1 MANSRYVSWRTFG
14 VVGTIV
20 AFFCGLLAT
29 IALGVSNGVSKDVK
43 ALDNRTRLLE
53 VCVGKVE
60 TRLDAIDKSMDDL
73 KTGQTEIMRRLP
85 SQ

>member
-14 VVGTIV
+14 VVGSIL
-20 AFFCGLLAT
+20 AFFCGG
-29 IALGVSNGVSKDVK
+29 LGVVAMAVSNGVGKDVK
-43 ALDNRTRLLE
+43 ALDTRTRLLE